1 MRTYT
6 NLAWPEDPYRTGQQL
21 YRRPPPRLAA
31 VTIGRTGG
39 GSHLACQS
47 VAIIYLPLHRTKT
60 LTVTGHTVAF
70 GFHAASTADTSEA
83 PALARLA
90 GLDLLQARRHAA
102 VLTGH
107 MLGGDLTALRNLAGD
122 LVPRGIVALGQEWA
136 DRRDPAPGKAAML
149 DCGLDLPGGAS
160 LSDACRQARIS
171 VSTQAAALDAPDT
184 GELAV
189 VMAVHKALA
198 IALVTARHLE
208 RYTWEETLHT
218 DEILAA
224 GAWDCLP
231 LPPWS
236 ASRRGRS
243 EATAAG
249 QARYAH
255 RPES

>member
-31 VTIGRTGG
+31 VTMSRAGG
-39 GSHLACQS
+39 GSRVACQS
-47 VAIIYLPLHRTKT
+47 VAIVYLPLHRTKT
-60 LTVTGHTVAF
+60 LTVSGQTVAF
-70 GFHAASTADTSEA
+70 GFHAASATGTSEA
-83 PALARLA
+83 PALARQA

-107 MLGGDLTALRNLAGD
+107 MLGEDLTALRNLAGD
-122 LVPRGIVALGQEWA
+122 LVPRGIAALEGEWA
-136 DRRDPAPGKAAML
+136 DRRDPASGKAAML

-160 LSDACRQARIS
+160 LPDACRQARIN
-171 VSTQAAALDAPDT
+171 VSTETAALDAPDPT
-184 GELAV
+184 LAV

-198 IALVTARHLE
+198 IALVTARYLN
-208 RYTWEETLHT
+208 RYTWEGTLHT
-218 DEILAA
+218 HEILAA

-231 LPPWS
+231 LPVGQP
-236 ASRRGRS
+236 ATVA
-243 EATAAG
+243 EADATAAG